1 MGNTFVEESSAPLSP
16 RLNGDDR
23 IGTSTQPR
31 DGAPF
36 ALVIDDQEE
45 ICRLVAT
52 TLAELGIESAA
63 FQSAKPAIASLNQR
77 RPAII
82 FLDVALD
89 QSDAIDVIKGLS
101 DKNYT
106 GTVQLMSGSRP
117 SLLEA
122 IQRIAKRYGLA
133 LCPPL
138 QKPVTAE
145 AVRAVTASVGLARD
159 EACPAAGG

>member
-1 MGNTFVEESSAPLSP
+1 MSSKIVEERGASLSP
-16 RLNGDDR
+16 EPRGGDH
-23 IGTSTQPR
+23 IGASAQTG
-31 DGAPF
+31 DGAAF
-36 ALVIDDQEE
+36 ALVIDDQDE
-45 ICRLVAT
+45 ICRLIAR

-63 FQSAKPAIASLNQR
+63 FQSAKPAIASLDQR

-122 IQRIAKRYGLA
+122 IQRIAQRYGLA
-133 LCPPL
+133 LCTPL
-138 QKPVTAE
+138 QKPVTAD
-145 AVRAVTASVGLARD
+145 AVRGVIAGVGLARD
-159 EACPAAGG
+159 APQAVLG

>member
-1 MGNTFVEESSAPLSP
+1 MSNKIVEERAAPLSP
-16 RLNGDDR
+16 EHHGDDR
-23 IGTSTQPR
+23 IGTGAQA
-31 DGAPF
+31 GEAAPF

-63 FQSAKPAIASLNQR
+63 FQSAKPAIASLDQR

-101 DKNYT
+101 DKNFT
-106 GTVQLMSGSRP
+106 GVVQLMSGSRP

-138 QKPVTAE
+138 QKPVKAD
-145 AVRAVTASVGLARD
+145 AIRAVTASVGLARD
-159 EACPAAGG
+159 AHVASD

>member
-1 MGNTFVEESSAPLSP
+1 MSNKIIEESRGPLTP
-16 RLNGDDR
+16 WLRGDDG
-23 IGTSTQPR
+23 IGTAAQR
-31 DGAPF
+31 ADGAPF
-36 ALVIDDQEE
+36 ALVVDDQED

-63 FQSAKPAIASLNQR
+63 FQSAKPAIASLDQR

-101 DKNYT
+101 DKNYS

-122 IQRIAKRYGLA
+122 IQRIAQRYGLA
-133 LCPPL
+133 LRMPL
-138 QKPVTAE
+138 QKPVTPD
-145 AVRAVTASVGLARD
+145 AVRAVAESLGLARD
-159 EACPAAGG
+159 VHVVSD